1 MNMTNLS
8 ASRAPEEE
16 EDGAVILAC
25 CVASLVFTLVAVFG
39 SGAWPFVRAWVLGVL
54 A

>member
-1 MNMTNLS
+1 MRTDLS
-8 ASRAPEEE
+8 TSRAPEEE

-25 CVASLVFTLVAVFG
+25 CVFSVVVFLTAVFG
-39 SGAWPFVRAWVLGVL
+39 ADAWPLIWDRVVGVF